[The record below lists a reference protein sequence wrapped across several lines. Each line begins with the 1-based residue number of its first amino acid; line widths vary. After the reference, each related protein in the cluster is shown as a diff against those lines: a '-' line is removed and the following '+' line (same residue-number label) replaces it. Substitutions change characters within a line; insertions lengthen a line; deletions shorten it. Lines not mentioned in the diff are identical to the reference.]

1 MAVAYTKRDANQFAK
16 TYRYVRQAPIFNY
29 QFPESVIGDGD
40 PGFIGTPTSVE
51 AKTLY
56 FGGAD
61 FVEYTFERTYTT
73 APHVFVSPSEESMNL
88 HVESVSLGAAVIRSS
103 VASDGYVNIQVVSTL
118 EGDGIST
125 PVLYF
130 AKGKVDITRFAKI
143 YSYIKRQSSLVRLVP
158 TEVIDTGS
166 VFIEPLETEKATGQ
180 FLGTSSITYTFE
192 RTYSNV
198 PIVIL
203 TPDYGVNVF
212 IESVSTT
219 QVVIGSS
226 SESEASVNIQII
238 STDT

>member
-56 FGGAD
+56 F
-61 FVEYTFERTYTT
+61 
-73 APHVFVSPSEESMNL
+73 
-88 HVESVSLGAAVIRSS
+88 
-103 VASDGYVNIQVVSTL
+103 
-118 EGDGIST
+118 
-125 PVLYF
+125 

-143 YSYIKRQSSLVRLVP
+143 YSYIKRQPSLVRLVP
-158 TEVIDTGS
+158 VEVIDTGS